1 MVGEMSSTNTQTAI
15 KSTDLPY
22 PGRRQGKV
30 RDVYPIPAGEG
41 QPPRLLIVASDRV
54 SAFDVVLPD
63 PMPGKGVLLTKISTG
78 FFDFVRELN
87 LIPDHLIS
95 TDPADLPG
103 LTEEERSSLEG
114 RIMIGRAAKVV
125 PIECVVRGHI
135 AGSGWKEYQK
145 SGTVCG
151 IPLPEGLQ
159 LSDRLPEPLFTPSTK
174 ADEGHDENISFET
187 ACDLVG
193 TDLMTKLRD
202 LSLEIYT
209 KAAAY
214 AAERGI
220 ILADT
225 KFEFGHAL
233 DLDGNPTDELIIID
247 EVLTPDSSRFWPA
260 SDFEPGREQAS
271 FDKQIVRNWLQ
282 AEVDAG
288 RWDKTAPGPILP
300 AEVVQKTLARYQ
312 EAAGLLF

>member
-1 MVGEMSSTNTQTAI
+1 MTEINTQKAI
-15 KSTDLPY
+15 RSTDLPY

-30 RDVYPIPAGEG
+30 RDVYPIPASDG

-54 SAFDVVLPD
+54 SAFDVVLQE
-63 PMPGKGVLLTKISTG
+63 PMAGKGVLLTKISTG
-78 FFDFVRELN
+78 FFDFVRDLD
-87 LIPDHLIS
+87 LIPDHLLS
-95 TDPADLPG
+95 TDPSDLPG
-103 LTEEERSSLEG
+103 LSEEQRSSLEG

-135 AGSGWKEYQK
+135 AGSGWKEYQR

-151 IPLPEGLQ
+151 IPLPDGLK
-159 LSDRLPEPLFTPSTK
+159 LSDRLPQPLFTPSTK
-174 ADEGHDENISFET
+174 ADQGHDENISFDT
-187 ACDLVG
+187 ACELVG
-193 TDLMTKLRD
+193 TDLMIRLREI
-202 LSLEIYT
+202 SLEIYT

-233 DLDGNPTDELIIID
+233 DEMGNPTDELIIID

-260 SDFEPGREQAS
+260 DDFTPGREQTS
-271 FDKQIVRNWLQ
+271 FDKQIIRNWLQ
-282 AEVDAG
+282 GETDAG
-288 RWDKTAPGPILP
+288 RWDKTPPGPTLP
-300 AEVVQKTLARYQ
+300 NEVVQRTLARYQ
-312 EAAGLLF
+312 EAASLLFQ

>member
-1 MVGEMSSTNTQTAI
+1 MTEINTQKAI
-15 KSTDLPY
+15 RSTDLPY

-30 RDVYPIPAGEG
+30 RDVYPIPASDG

-54 SAFDVVLPD
+54 SAFDVVLQE

-78 FFDFVRELN
+78 FFDFVRDLD
-87 LIPDHLIS
+87 LIPDHLLS
-95 TDPADLPG
+95 TDPSDLPG
-103 LTEEERSSLEG
+103 LSEEQRSSLEG

-135 AGSGWKEYQK
+135 AGSGWKEYQR

-151 IPLPEGLQ
+151 IPLPDGLK
-159 LSDRLPEPLFTPSTK
+159 LSDRLPQPLFTPSTK
-174 ADEGHDENISFET
+174 ADQGHDENISFDT
-187 ACDLVG
+187 ACELVG
-193 TDLMTKLRD
+193 TDLMIRLREI
-202 LSLEIYT
+202 SLEIYT

-233 DLDGNPTDELIIID
+233 DEMGNPTDELIIID

-260 SDFEPGREQAS
+260 DDFTPGREQTS
-271 FDKQIVRNWLQ
+271 FDKQIIRNWLQ
-282 AEVDAG
+282 GETDAG
-288 RWDKTAPGPILP
+288 RWDKTPPGPTLP
-300 AEVVQKTLARYQ
+300 NEVVQRTLARYQ
-312 EAAGLLF
+312 EAASLLFQ